1 MTNWAALRTELANL
15 RDRQPNPLTGY
26 PDPRAEDHSLPARIR
41 LAAWAADEAEQ
52 LHRRFGT
59 NVTLTVGAMAYPDP
73 QDTPGYEAPAEPA
86 SPDEL
91 TVALATPLTIRSG
104 HHESTR
110 LLVTNHTGTVMRIQ
124 GAPPA
129 VISDPDT
136 GRAVG
141 GYSGAV
147 AAVLI
152 IHSIPP
158 SATTPL
164 PLLVATTS
172 HVAALGYAIPPGRWT
187 IHTTLT
193 LIGHR
198 TVRTPPLPLIIN

>member
-1 MTNWAALRTELANL
+1 MTEWAALRIELAGL

-26 PDPRAEDHSLPARIR
+26 PNPRAEDHSLPARIR

-73 QDTPGYEAPAEPA
+73 QDTPVHEAPAGPA

-110 LLVTNHTGTVMRIQ
+110 LLVTNHTDNVINVQ

-129 VISDPDT
+129 VITDPDS
-136 GRAVG
+136 GQAVG
-141 GYSGAV
+141 GYAGAV

-152 IHSIPP
+152 IHSIQPG
-158 SATTPL
+158 ATVPL

-187 IHTTLT
+187 IHTTLA
-193 LIGHR
+193 LYGDR
-198 TVRTPPLPLIIN
+198 TVRTPPLPLTIN